1 MHLDQLPGSFFGP
14 ANLVDLLR
22 HRAAHQAHDRAFTY
36 LLDGESEEI
45 SVTYAGLDQRAR
57 AIAAELQRRNLTGQ
71 RALLLYPAGLDF
83 ITAFFGCMYA
93 GVVAVTAYPPRRN
106 RNMNRIE
113 AIAEDADAKIA
124 LTTQESLERVNGFI
138 GETPKL
144 VRIEWLATDLLAA
157 PLADN
162 WQVPDVHGDTI
173 ALLQYTSGSTGTP
186 KGVMLNHAN
195 LMHNSAMISYAFEH
209 TRSGSG
215 VFWLPSYHDM
225 GLIGG
230 ILQPMYSCQS
240 NVMLS
245 PAAFLQ
251 KPYRWLRAISHYG
264 ATISGG
270 PNFAYDLAVD
280 KISDEEIE
288 TLDLSS
294 WSLAFNGAEPVRA
307 ETLDRFVEKF
317 SRCGFRREAFYPCYG
332 LAEATLIVSG
342 GLKTALPVA
351 RSFEVEALENHE
363 VVEALRDEEGSREL
377 IGSGG
382 NLLDQKIVIVD
393 PETLTACPAN
403 RVGEIWVTGPSVAQ
417 GYWKRPDES
426 EKTFRAHLADTG
438 EGPFLR
444 TGDLGFM
451 LDGELFVTGRL
462 KDLIIVRGVNHY
474 PQDIEMTVERSHD
487 HLRRNACAAFTVGEE
502 GRERLV
508 IVQEVQRRRDLDP
521 EQVISAIRK
530 HAASEHELPIDGVA
544 LIKAGS
550 IPKTSSGKIQ
560 RHACR
565 AAYLDGSLA
574 IVAQWGG
581 KEGLPATTLPRADA
595 EISSPAPSPTQ
606 SRIAEIVYQ
615 HVRNIAKERA
625 GELTL
630 ETNIVELGMDSLER
644 MEIVASL
651 EDTFGG
657 RFPEE
662 ILAEMETC
670 GQVVEAI
677 EKYLGTEPRSKAARP
692 KDQAVPPELYDFAHF
707 PEYRHL
713 KQVQQMT
720 ASAGLE
726 NPFFKV
732 HEGLIRD
739 TTRIAGRELINFS
752 SYNYLGTSG
761 DAAVKQAAKDA
772 IDKFGTSVS
781 ASRLVSGE
789 NTLHQE
795 LERALADFIGVEDC
809 ITFVSGHAT
818 NQTVIGHLFG
828 PGDLILH
835 DELDHNSIIQG
846 ALLSGA
852 RRRPFP
858 HNDWQTCERLLDD
871 LRHQYRRVLLVIEGV
886 YSMDGDYPEL
896 PRFIEI
902 KNKHKAILMVDEA
915 HSFGTMGAHGRGIAE
930 HFDVDPRQVDIWMC
944 TFSKT
949 LGSAGGYIAGSQALV
964 EYLKYTAP
972 GFVYSVGLPPAAAA
986 AALASLRVLEE
997 EPQRVAQLSQNAALF
1012 LRLAKEAGLNTGASQ
1027 NTPVVPVITGN
1038 SQHAL
1043 ELSWRLY
1050 ERGIN
1055 VQPILHPAVEEN
1067 AARLRFFIT
1076 AVHTEQQ
1083 IRAAVQ
1089 ATAEELAKIDPHYLH
1104 AATAAHTDGNGSAA
1118 PASGAVRAR

>member
-22 HRAAHQAHDRAFTY
+22 HRAAHQGQDRAFTY
-36 LLDGESEEI
+36 LTDGENEEI
-45 SVTYAGLDQRAR
+45 AVTYAGVDRRAR
-57 AIAAELQRRNLTGQ
+57 AIAVELQKKGLAGQ

-83 ITAFFGCMYA
+83 ISAFFGCMYA
-93 GVVAVTAYPPRRN
+93 GVIAVTAYPPRRN

-113 AIAEDADAKIA
+113 AITEDADAKIA
-124 LTTQESLERVNGFI
+124 LTNQESLERVRGFI

-144 VRIEWLATDLLAA
+144 VQIEWLATDQLPSAQ
-157 PLADN
+157 ADQ
-162 WQVPDVHGDTI
+162 WQMPDVHGDTL

-230 ILQPMYSCQS
+230 ILQPMYSCMP
-240 NVMLS
+240 NVLMS

-280 KISDEEIE
+280 KITHEQIE

-307 ETLDRFVEKF
+307 ETLDRFTEKF

-342 GLKTALPVA
+342 GLKKTAPVA
-351 RSFEVEALENHE
+351 RSIDIDALENHE
-363 VVEALRDEEGSREL
+363 VVEALREEEDSREL

-382 NLLDQKIVIVD
+382 NLLDQQILIVD
-393 PETLTACPAN
+393 PAALTACPAN
-403 RVGEIWVTGPSVAQ
+403 RIGEIWVTGPSVAQ
-417 GYWKRPDES
+417 GYWKRSDET
-426 EKTFRAHLADTG
+426 ETIFRAHLTDTG

-451 LDGELFVTGRL
+451 LDGELFITGRL
-462 KDLIIVRGVNHY
+462 KDLIILRGVNHY
-474 PQDIEMTVERSHD
+474 PQDVEATVERAHQ
-487 HLRRNACAAFTVGEE
+487 HIRRNAGAAFTVGIE
-502 GRERLV
+502 GREKLV
-508 IVQEVQRRRDLDP
+508 IVQEVQRRRDLNAD
-521 EQVISAIRK
+521 EILTAIRK
-530 HAASEHELPIDGVA
+530 QIAAEHELPVDAVV

-565 AAYLDGSLA
+565 DAYLDGSLA
-574 IVAQWGG
+574 VVAQWSSTGG
-581 KEGLPATTLPRADA
+581 TAVAARRRRGLEAGDESQISETTQRLAD
-595 EISSPAPSPTQ
+595 
-606 SRIAEIVYQ
+606 IVYE
-615 HVRNIAKERA
+615 HVRNIARERA
-625 GELTL
+625 GDLTL

-662 ILAEMETC
+662 ILPEMETC
-670 GQVVEAI
+670 GQVVDAI
-677 EKYLGTEPRSKAARP
+677 EKYMGTEPRSTTARP
-692 KDQAVPPELYDFAHF
+692 KSEEPPPASYDFAQF
-707 PEYRHL
+707 PEYLQL
-713 KQVQQMT
+713 KQILQTT
-720 ASAGLE
+720 ATAGLD

-739 TTRIAGRELINFS
+739 TTRIAGRELVNFS
-752 SYNYLGTSG
+752 SFNYLGTSG
-761 DAAVKQAAKDA
+761 DPAVKQAAQRA
-772 IDKFGTSVS
+772 IDTFGTSVS

-789 NTLHQE
+789 NTLHRQ
-795 LERALADFIGVEDC
+795 LERAIADFYSVEDSIC
-809 ITFVSGHAT
+809 LVSGHAT

-858 HNDWQTCERLLDD
+858 HNDWQTCERLLED
-871 LRHQYRRVLLVIEGV
+871 LRHQYRRVLIVIVGV
-886 YSMDGDYPEL
+886 YSMDGDYPDL
-896 PRFIEI
+896 PKFVEI
-902 KNKHKAILMVDEA
+902 KRKHKALLMVDEA
-915 HSFGTMGAHGRGIAE
+915 HSLGTMGAHGRGISE
-930 HFDVDPRQVDIWMC
+930 HFDVDPRAVDIWMG

-949 LGSAGGYIAGSQALV
+949 LGSCGGYIAGAQALV

-972 GFVYSVGLPPAAAA
+972 GFVFSVGLPPAATA
-986 AALASLRVLEE
+986 AALASLRILEE
-997 EPQRVAQLSQNAALF
+997 EPERVARLHANSALF
-1012 LRLAKEAGLNTGASQ
+1012 LRLAKEAGINTGKS
-1027 NTPVVPVITGN
+1027 NHTPVVPVIMGN

-1050 ERGIN
+1050 KRGIN

-1076 AVHTEQQ
+1076 AIHTEQQ
-1083 IRAAVQ
+1083 IRAAVK
-1089 ATAEELAKIDPHYLH
+1089 ATAEELAEIDPRYLTPPAVSPLP
-1104 AATAAHTDGNGSAA
+1104 AATTAAGD
-1118 PASGAVRAR
+1118 AVKAR